1 LRNFQMVSKVNQPVV
16 LLNDLRYPKNH
27 NDDYFKAISR
37 TPDKK
42 FYLDFD
48 LLDVDDGEQNKHDLY
63 PIKDFPH
70 TGWDSS
76 LINRIKFEMPYQVP
90 LYNWDTMDKVI

>member
-1 LRNFQMVSKVNQPVV
+1 MIGQVNQPVV
-16 LLNDLRYPKNH
+16 LLNSLKYPKNH

-48 LLDVDDGEQNKHDLY
+48 LLGVDDGEQQKHDLY
-63 PIKDFPH
+63 PFNEKN
-70 TGWDSS
+70 GWESS
-76 LINRIKFEMPYQVP
+76 LVNRIKFEMPYQVP
-90 LYNWDTMDKVI
+90 LYNWDTMDKVCDEISF